1 MGVRP
6 HFCLSCGEV
15 MFLGMVVEGQGAAEA
30 VEVQGARVGGS
41 PAWSRSLSE
50 AAFGGVS
57 VSFGELPLQFPLPA
71 HAWQLPAKETKQQ
84 DWSGAERLV
93 PATHIQP
100 ANFFSLKPHHG
111 QNLSVGMLRK
121 RRSAGSFSPAAG
133 GGFPACHHELTLI
146 SAVPSL
152 TQVYELGKHP
162 GTYVDGRGP
171 FSSSCSSPG
180 S

>member
-57 VSFGELPLQFPLPA
+57 VSFGELPLQPPLPA

-84 DWSGAERLV
+84 DWSGAEQLV
-93 PATHIQP
+93 PATHIQL
-100 ANFFSLKPHHG
+100 ATLFSLKP
-111 QNLSVGMLRK
+111 QNVQSLSVGMPRK
-121 RRSAGSFSPAAG
+121 HRSAGSFSPAAG

-146 SAVPSL
+146 SAVLS
-152 TQVYELGKHP
+152 QVYELGKLP

-171 FSSSCSSPG
+171 FSCSCSSPG